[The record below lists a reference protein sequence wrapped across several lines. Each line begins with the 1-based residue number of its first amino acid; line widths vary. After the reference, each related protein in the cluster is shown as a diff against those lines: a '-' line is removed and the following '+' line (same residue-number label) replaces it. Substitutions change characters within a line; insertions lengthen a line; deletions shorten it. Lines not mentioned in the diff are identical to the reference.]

1 MEINEVLKKRR
12 KELSMTQEQVAEK
25 IFVSQKS
32 VSNCENNKNY
42 PDIESLIRLAHLYDL
57 SLDHLLLEGSDIVK
71 DIKEQAEL
79 SIMKKLSLPPLITNI
94 SLVILLLSQKWWG
107 DLSEQAVIIVTI
119 SIFSNFV
126 SMFYFKKRVG
136 ILQKKVGRSWIFI
149 PFLVL
154 VVVLAISLILF
165 IPSLFTK

>member
-32 VSNCENNKNY
+32 VSNWENNKNY

-57 SLDHLLLEGSDIVK
+57 SLDHLLLEDSDIVK

-79 SIMKKLSLPPLITNI
+79 SMMRKLSLPPLITNI
-94 SLVILLLSQKWWG
+94 SLVILLLSQNWWG
-107 DLSEQAVIIVTI
+107 NLSEQAVIIVTI

-126 SMFYFKKRVG
+126 PMFYFKKRVG
-136 ILQKKVGRSWIFI
+136 ILQKKVGRSWIVI

-165 IPSLFTK
+165 IPSLFSK

>member
-32 VSNCENNKNY
+32 VSNWENNKNY

-57 SLDHLLLEGSDIVK
+57 SLDHLLLEDSDIVK

-79 SIMKKLSLPPLITNI
+79 SMMRKLSLPPLITNI
-94 SLVILLLSQKWWG
+94 SLVILLLSQNWWG
-107 DLSEQAVIIVTI
+107 NLSEQAVIIVTI

-126 SMFYFKKRVG
+126 PMFYFKRRAG
-136 ILQKKVGRSWIFI
+136 ILQKKVGRSWIVI

-165 IPSLFTK
+165 IPSLFSK

>member
-32 VSNCENNKNY
+32 VSNWETKKTY

-57 SLDHLLLEGSDIVK
+57 SLDHLLLEGSDIVR
-71 DIKEQAEL
+71 DIKDQAEL
-79 SIMKKLSLPPLITNI
+79 NMMRKLSLPPLITNI
-94 SLVILLLSQKWWG
+94 SLVVLLLSQKWWG
-107 DLSEQAVIIVTI
+107 HLSAQATIIVTV

-126 SMFYFKKRVG
+126 PMFYFKKRADT
-136 ILQKKVGRSWIFI
+136 LQKKVGKSWIVI
-149 PFLVL
+149 PLLVL
-154 VVVLAISLILF
+154 VVVLTISLIIL
-165 IPSLFTK
+165 IPSLFTN